1 MLIQYSKKT
10 VSFEKR
16 FLARPEGTYGIV
28 NPDYNQVWKLADKF
42 GKMLTLKNLDR
53 NSRNEILQGKKQGS
67 GYNAPSGQSVP
78 ATARFLDD
86 KFVNFFEQLQDW
98 FHYTLNAGKTSDAQ
112 AKKDFANCFRDN
124 AWMTNN
130 AGTWTRADYINKN
143 GKPPYIQLQPM
154 ATGGDVLRII
164 GEISYKRQPAL
175 VFEAINPEYNFMNYL
190 ASTHRWLF
198 FRPKNSARV
207 QLKDKKGYVVGYN
220 TWYSEPSNSWYG
232 EKMEVPIFGFIKA
245 SNLGL
250 QSTTGWCN
258 IIEKT
263 RVRILKTGE
272 AIPNPYIMRD
282 GRIMENPY
290 ENF

>member
-1 MLIQYSKKT
+1 MLIQYPKKI

-16 FLARPEGTYGIV
+16 SLTRPDGTYGIV
-28 NPDYNQVWKLADKF
+28 NPDYNQVWKMADKS
-42 GKMLTLKNLDR
+42 GKILTLKNLDR

-67 GYNAPSGQSVP
+67 GYTTPSGQSVP

-86 KFVNFFEQLQDW
+86 KFVNFFEQLQEW
-98 FHYTLNAGKTSDAQ
+98 FHYTLNGGKTSDIQ

-130 AGTWTRADYINKN
+130 AGTWSRADYINDN

-154 ATGGDVLRII
+154 ATGGDVLKII
-164 GEISYKRQPAL
+164 GEISYRRESAL
-175 VFEAINPEYNFMNYL
+175 VFEAINPNYDF
-190 ASTHRWLF
+190 AQYSPITHRWLF

-207 QLKDKKGYVVGYN
+207 QIKDKKGYVKGYN

-232 EKMEVPIFGFIKA
+232 EKMEMPIFGLIKA
-245 SNLGL
+245 STLGF

-263 RVRILKTGE
+263 RVRVLKTGE
-272 AIPNPYIMRD
+272 KIPNPYIMRD
-282 GRIMENPY
+282 GRVLENPY